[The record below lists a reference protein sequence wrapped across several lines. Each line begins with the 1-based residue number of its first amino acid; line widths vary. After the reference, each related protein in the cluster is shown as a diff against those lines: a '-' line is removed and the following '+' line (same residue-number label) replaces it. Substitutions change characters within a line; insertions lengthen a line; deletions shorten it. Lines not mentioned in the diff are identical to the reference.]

1 MKITAIKQQVK
12 RKDRYSIYVDGKYSF
27 SLSETALLEQGVVSG
42 QELSAAE
49 LKDFKKLSVDDKAYG
64 NTLRYVAL
72 RSRSQWELR
81 DYLHRK
87 QVEEP
92 TAEKILNKLR
102 ELGFVD
108 DTAFASRWVE
118 NRRLLKPIS
127 TRRLVQELKQKRVS
141 ETIIKAVIDNDETDE
156 VEALR
161 QLVEKK
167 RGLSKYRDN
176 QLKLMQYLARQ
187 GFSYDDIKT
196 VLADDL

>member
-1 MKITAIKQQVK
+1 MKITAIKPQVK